1 MKKTAALILFLV
13 TFSISF
19 AQQPAEDVVYLKNGS
34 VIRGTIIEL
43 VMDEYVKIITF
54 GDNIMVFQVDEV
66 EKIRKEPVARAK
78 NPVYQTSRRGYI
90 GISLGAS
97 FPQGPFADP
106 NNGAALNGAWL
117 NLVNFGYVFNESVG
131 ISASWYGGAYPV
143 YFSGYDP
150 WSVGGL
156 MGGLLVP
163 FQLSEVFLI
172 DLRPMI
178 GYAVV
183 SMPDDGM
190 GYEDAISLSYSFG
203 LSLRSNVSN
212 KFALLLMGDYFYT
225 QADFSQYQFM
235 QKISAISVSL
245 SAAYRLK

>member
-1 MKKTAALILFLV
+1 MKKIATFILFLL

-19 AQQPAEDVVYLKNGS
+19 AQQPVEDVVYLKNGG
-34 VIRGTIIEL
+34 VIRGTITEL

-54 GDNIMVFQVDEV
+54 GDNIMVFQAEEV
-66 EKIRKEPVARAK
+66 EKISKEPVARANK
-78 NPVYQTSRRGYI
+78 PVYQTSRRGYI

-97 FPQGPFADP
+97 FPQGNFADP
-106 NNGAALNGAWL
+106 SGGAALNGVWL
-117 NLVNFGYVFNESVG
+117 NLVNFGYVFNESIG
-131 ISASWYGGAYPV
+131 ISANWYGGAYPL
-143 YFSGYDP
+143 YYSGYDP
-150 WSVGGL
+150 WSVGGM

-163 FQLSEVFLI
+163 FQLSEIFLI

-183 SMPDDGM
+183 AIPDAGM
-190 GYEDAISLSYSFG
+190 GYEDAISLSYNLG
-203 LSLRSNVSN
+203 LSLRGNVSN

-225 QADFSQYQFM
+225 QADFSQYQFK
-235 QKISAISVSL
+235 QKISTISVSL